1 MRKVK
6 QIQDY
11 SFNAYFSVTD
21 AGVFKSQ
28 EQKSYMTI
36 RMQETM
42 CYSGNGH
49 ETGACG
55 WTYLTWQEKELKICW
70 IKRL

>member
-55 WTYLTWQEKELKICW
+55 
-70 IKRL
+70 